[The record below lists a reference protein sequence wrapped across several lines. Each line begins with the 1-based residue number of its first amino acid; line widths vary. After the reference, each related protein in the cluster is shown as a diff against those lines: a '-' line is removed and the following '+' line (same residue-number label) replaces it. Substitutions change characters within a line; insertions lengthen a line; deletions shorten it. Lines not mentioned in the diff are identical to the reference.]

1 MYTNSDIFVVTGA
14 TSGIG
19 KGVVKSLLEEG
30 AAVVAVGRCT
40 NKLKLLKREAN
51 VSEKLF
57 LEYKDLSL
65 CDGLDKWIVKLSKKY
80 GKLHGL
86 VLSAGIQQI
95 TPISSPFSVEKS
107 KKLFEINYFSCIQ
120 LTKGFCD
127 RRANIGRGSSVAFL
141 SSIASK
147 RGNAGIVGYASSKGA
162 INAAVK
168 SLAIEY
174 APSGVRINTVL
185 PGFVMTEM
193 IETWKEVY
201 TKEKIQELNNS
212 YPLGLGKVEDI
223 VEPIL
228 FLLSKKANWIT
239 GCEFIVDGGGGL

>member
-1 MYTNSDIFVVTGA
+1 MFSNSDIFVVTGA

-30 AAVVAVGRCT
+30 STVIAVGRCT
-40 NKLKLLKREAN
+40 NKLNKLKQEVN
-51 VSEKLF
+51 ESGKLF
-57 LEYKDLSL
+57 LELKDLSL
-65 CDGLDKWIVKLSKKY
+65 CDGLDKWTVKLSKKY
-80 GKLHGL
+80 GKLNGL
-86 VLSAGIQQI
+86 VLSAGVQQI

-107 KKLFEINYFSCIQ
+107 KELFEINYFSSINI
-120 LTKGFCD
+120 TKGFCD
-127 RRANIGRGSSVAFL
+127 RRANIGKGSSVVIL

-168 SLAIEY
+168 SLTIEY

-201 TKEKIQELNNS
+201 TEEKLKELNNS
-212 YPLGLGKVEDI
+212 YPLGLGKVDDI
-223 VEPIL
+223 VGPIM
-228 FLLSKKANWIT
+228 FLLSKKSNWIT
-239 GCEFIVDGGGGL
+239 GCEFIVDGGGSL